1 MIKKEQNILKCRGK
15 YLRQGEQLM
24 QNPYVRDCLLMFEEQ
39 KTCLAVAY
47 KAITGMRNEVFL
59 TQRDNSMFIY

>member
-1 MIKKEQNILKCRGK
+1 
-15 YLRQGEQLM
+15 M